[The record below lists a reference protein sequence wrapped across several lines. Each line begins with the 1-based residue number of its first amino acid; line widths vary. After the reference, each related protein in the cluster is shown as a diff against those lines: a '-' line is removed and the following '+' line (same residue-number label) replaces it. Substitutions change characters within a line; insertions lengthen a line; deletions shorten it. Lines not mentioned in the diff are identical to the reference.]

1 MNAKTDSCNLNDELT
16 LRDRTHSPLTVRAVS
31 LSLIKQDDEVIE
43 CRLTFFVNPQ
53 LYQRIETEALFNL
66 KPEVRRPLS
75 AGNFLPEPDIEIE
88 TTLQPNLLPQ
98 PIERAAD
105 ANEAATYILNLS
117 QEQPDN
123 PLLSSESWLA
133 LSVKQQQ
140 ESGETGYRTLWAD
153 ITASTFV
160 QAATSGSSD
169 QMNDALANFFKES
182 IEANLPAVTQ
192 EATSQIVE
200 EMTHYFKQVAD
211 VSLDRLTKSVPSV
224 LQEALEAGLKSPATD
239 GQFFEEIVNFFK
251 EDNWPFVQIEGEPLL
266 QMVFQGDNGKWTC
279 YAKARDDQEQFVFY
293 SVCPVNAPDSKRLA
307 VAEFLTRAN
316 SGMII
321 GNFEMDFEDGEIRYK
336 TSIDVEGDSLSSALI
351 KRLVYA
357 NVMMIDAYLP
367 GIMSVIYGDVEPK
380 DAITQIESQP
390 E

>member
-16 LRDRTHSPLTVRAVS
+16 LHARTTTPLTVRAVS

-43 CRLTFFVNPQ
+43 CRLTFCVSPQ

-75 AGNFLPEPDIEIE
+75 AGNFLPSPDIEIE
-88 TTLQPNLLPQ
+88 IGLQPNLLPQ
-98 PIERAAD
+98 PIERAKD
-105 ANEAATYILNLS
+105 ANVAATYILNLS

-123 PLLSSESWLA
+123 PLLSTESWLA

-140 ESGETGYRTLWAD
+140 ESGETGYRTIWAD
-153 ITASTFV
+153 ITASAFV
-160 QAATSGSSD
+160 LAATDGSSD
-169 QMNDALANFFKES
+169 QVNEAIANFFKES
-182 IEANLPAVTQ
+182 IEANLSAVTQ
-192 EATSQIVE
+192 EATSQIAE
-200 EMTHYFKQVAD
+200 EMTNYFKQVAD
-211 VSLDRLTKSVPSV
+211 TSLDGLTNSVTSI
-224 LQEALEAGLKSPATD
+224 LQEELEAGFKSPATD
-239 GQFFEEIVNFFK
+239 GQFFEEIVNFFE
-251 EDNWPFVQIEGEPLL
+251 EDGWPFVQIEGEPLL
-266 QMVFQGDNGKWTC
+266 QMVFQGENGKWTC

-293 SVCPVNAPDSKRLA
+293 SVCPVNTPDSKRLA

-336 TSIDVEGDSLSSALI
+336 TSIDFEDDSLSCAQI

-357 NVMMIDAYLP
+357 NVMMMDAYLP
-367 GIMSVIYGDVEPK
+367 GIMSVIYGDVRPV
-380 DAITQIESQP
+380 DAIAQIES
-390 E
+390 

>member
-1 MNAKTDSCNLNDELT
+1 MSAKTEDCQLDSELT
-16 LRDRTHSPLTVRAVS
+16 LHDRTQSPLTLRAVT

-43 CRLTFFVNPQ
+43 CRLTFQVSPQ

-66 KPEVRRPLS
+66 KPEIRRPLS

-88 TTLQPNLLPQ
+88 IGLQPNLLPQ

-123 PLLSSESWLA
+123 PLLSTESWLA

-140 ESGETGYRTLWAD
+140 ESGETGYRTIWAD
-153 ITASTFV
+153 ITASAFV
-160 QAATSGSSD
+160 QAATDGSSD
-169 QMNDALANFFKES
+169 QVNEAIANFFKEA

-192 EATSQIVE
+192 QATSQIAE
-200 EMTHYFKQVAD
+200 EMTNYFKQVAD
-211 VSLDRLTKSVPSV
+211 TSLNGLTNSVTSI
-224 LQEALEAGLKSPATD
+224 LQEQLEAGFKSPTTNR
-239 GQFFEEIVNFFK
+239 QFFEEIVNFFE
-251 EDNWPFVQIEGEPLL
+251 EDGWPFVQIEGEPLL
-266 QMVFQGDNGKWTC
+266 QMVFQGENGKWTC
-279 YAKARDDQEQFVFY
+279 YAKARDDQKQFVFY
-293 SVCPVNAPDSKRLA
+293 SVCPVNTPDSKRLA
-307 VAEFLTRAN
+307 VAEFMTRAN

-336 TSIDVEGDSLSSALI
+336 TSIDVEDDSLSSALI

-357 NVMMIDAYLP
+357 NVMMMDAYLP
-367 GIMSVIYGDVEPK
+367 GIMSVIYGDVTPV
-380 DAITQIESQP
+380 DAIAQIES
-390 E
+390 

>member
-1 MNAKTDSCNLNDELT
+1 MSVKTENYQLDSELA
-16 LRDRTHSPLTVRAVS
+16 LRDRTTTPLSVRAVT
-31 LSLIKQDDEVIE
+31 LTLIKQDDEVIE
-43 CRLTFFVNPQ
+43 CRLTFFVSPQ

-66 KPEVRRPLS
+66 KSEVRRPLS
-75 AGNFLPEPDIEIE
+75 AGGFLPSPDIEIE
-88 TTLQPNLLPQ
+88 IGLQPNLLPE

-123 PLLSSESWLA
+123 PLLSTESWLA

-153 ITASTFV
+153 ITASAFV
-160 QAATSGSSD
+160 AAATSGSSD
-169 QMNDALANFFKES
+169 QMNDAVANFFKES

-211 VSLDRLTKSVPSV
+211 SSLDGLTKSIPSI
-224 LQEALEAGLKSPATD
+224 LQEALEAGFKSTPTQ

-251 EDNWPFVQIEGEPLL
+251 EDDWPFVQIEGEPLL
-266 QMVFQGDNGKWTC
+266 QMVFQGENGKWTC
-279 YAKARDDQEQFVFY
+279 YAKARVDQEQFVFY
-293 SVCPVNAPDSKRLA
+293 SVCPINAPDSKRLA
-307 VAEFLTRAN
+307 LAEFVTRAN

-321 GNFEMDFEDGEIRYK
+321 GNFELDFAEGEIRFK

-357 NVMMIDAYLP
+357 NVMMMDAYLP
-367 GIMSVIYGDVEPK
+367 GIMSVIYGDVSPE
-380 DAITQIESQP
+380 DAIAQIEGQP
-390 E
+390 Q

>member
-1 MNAKTDSCNLNDELT
+1 MSAKTEHCHLDSELT
-16 LRDRTHSPLTVRAVS
+16 LHDRTTTPLTVRTVA
-31 LSLIKQDDEVIE
+31 LTLIKQDDEVIE
-43 CRLTFFVNPQ
+43 CRLTFQVNPQ

-88 TTLQPNLLPQ
+88 IGLQPNLLPQ

-105 ANEAATYILNLS
+105 ANVAATYILNLS

-123 PLLSSESWLA
+123 PLLSTESWLA

-140 ESGETGYRTLWAD
+140 ESGKTGYRTLWAD
-153 ITASTFV
+153 ITASAFV

-200 EMTHYFKQVAD
+200 EMTHYFNQVAD
-211 VSLDRLTKSVPSV
+211 TSLNGLTKSVPSI

-239 GQFFEEIVNFFK
+239 RQFFEEIVNFFE
-251 EDNWPFVQIEGEPLL
+251 EDDWPFVQIEGEPLL

-293 SVCPVNAPDSKRLA
+293 SVCPINAPDSKRQAL
-307 VAEFLTRAN
+307 AEFLTRAN

-351 KRLVYA
+351 KRLVYS
-357 NVMMIDAYLP
+357 NVMMMDAYLP
-367 GIMSVIYGDVEPK
+367 GIMSVLYGDVEPK
-380 DAITQIESQP
+380 DAIAQIESQP

>member
-1 MNAKTDSCNLNDELT
+1 MIAKNENYQLDSELT
-16 LRDRTHSPLTVRAVS
+16 LHDRTQSPLTVRAVS

-43 CRLTFFVNPQ
+43 CRLTFCVNPQ

-66 KPEVRRPLS
+66 KPEMRRPLS

-88 TTLQPNLLPQ
+88 IGLQPNLLPQ
-98 PIERAAD
+98 PIESAAD

-123 PLLSSESWLA
+123 PLLSTESWLA

-140 ESGETGYRTLWAD
+140 ESGETGYRTIWAD
-153 ITASTFV
+153 ITASAFV
-160 QAATSGSSD
+160 LAATDGSSD
-169 QMNDALANFFKES
+169 QVNEAIANFFKES
-182 IEANLPAVTQ
+182 IEANLPAVTPQ
-192 EATSQIVE
+192 ATSQIAE
-200 EMTHYFKQVAD
+200 EMTNYFKQVAD
-211 VSLDRLTKSVPSV
+211 TSLDGLTNSVTSI
-224 LQEALEAGLKSPATD
+224 LQEGLEAGFKSTSTD
-239 GQFFEEIVNFFK
+239 GQFFEEIVNFFE
-251 EDNWPFVQIEGEPLL
+251 EDGWPFVQIEGEPLL
-266 QMVFQGDNGKWTC
+266 QMVFQGENGKWTC

-293 SVCPVNAPDSKRLA
+293 SVCPINAPDSKRLA

-336 TSIDVEGDSLSSALI
+336 TSIDVEDDSLSSAVI

-357 NVMMIDAYLP
+357 NVMMMDAYLP
-367 GIMSVIYGDVEPK
+367 GIMSVIYGDVTPL
-380 DAITQIESQP
+380 DAIAQIES
-390 E
+390 

>member
-1 MNAKTDSCNLNDELT
+1 MEAKSEHCQVNSEIILH
-16 LRDRTHSPLTVRAVS
+16 DRTTTPLTVRAVS
-31 LSLIKQDDEVIE
+31 VSLIKQDDEVIE
-43 CRLTFFVNPQ
+43 CRLTFKVSPQ

-75 AGNFLPEPDIEIE
+75 AGDFQPSPDIEIE
-88 TTLQPNLLPQ
+88 IGLQPNLLPQ

-123 PLLSSESWLA
+123 PLLSTESWLA
-133 LSVKQQQ
+133 LSIKQQQ
-140 ESGETGYRTLWAD
+140 ESGEIGYRTIWAD
-153 ITASTFV
+153 ITASAFV
-160 QAATSGSSD
+160 QAATDGSSD
-169 QMNDALANFFKES
+169 QVNEAIANFFKES

-192 EATSQIVE
+192 FATSQIAE
-200 EMTHYFKQVAD
+200 EMTNYFKQVAD
-211 VSLDRLTKSVPSV
+211 TSLDGLTNSVTSI
-224 LQEALEAGLKSPATD
+224 LQEQLEAGFKSPTTD
-239 GQFFEEIVNFFK
+239 RQFFEEIVNFFE
-251 EDNWPFVQIEGEPLL
+251 EDGWPFVQIEGEPLL
-266 QMVFQGDNGKWTC
+266 QMVFQGENGKWTC

-293 SVCPVNAPDSKRLA
+293 SVCPVNTPDSKRLA

-336 TSIDVEGDSLSSALI
+336 TSIDVEDDSLSSALI

-357 NVMMIDAYLP
+357 NVMMMDAYLP
-367 GIMSVIYGDVEPK
+367 GIMSVIYGDVTPV
-380 DAITQIESQP
+380 DAIAQIES
-390 E
+390 

>member
-1 MNAKTDSCNLNDELT
+1 MITKTEHYHLDSELK
-16 LRDRTHSPLTVRAVS
+16 LRDRTQSSLTVRAVS

-43 CRLTFFVNPQ
+43 CRLTFQVSLQ

-66 KPEVRRPLS
+66 KPEMRRPLS
-75 AGNFLPEPDIEIE
+75 AGNFLPSGDIEIE
-88 TTLQPNLLPQ
+88 IGLQPNLLPQ

-105 ANEAATYILNLS
+105 ANVAATYILNLS
-117 QEQPDN
+117 QEQPDS
-123 PLLSSESWLA
+123 PLLSTESWLA

-140 ESGETGYRTLWAD
+140 ESGETGYRTIWAD
-153 ITASTFV
+153 ITASAFV
-160 QAATSGSSD
+160 QAATDGSSD
-169 QMNDALANFFKES
+169 QVNEAIANFFKES
-182 IEANLPAVTQ
+182 IEANLPAVTR
-192 EATSQIVE
+192 EATSQIAE
-200 EMTHYFKQVAD
+200 EMTNYFKQVAD
-211 VSLDRLTKSVPSV
+211 TSLDGLTNSVTSI
-224 LQEALEAGLKSPATD
+224 LQEELEAGFKSPTTE

-251 EDNWPFVQIEGEPLL
+251 EDGWPFVQIEGEPLL
-266 QMVFQGDNGKWTC
+266 QMVFQGENGKWTC

-336 TSIDVEGDSLSSALI
+336 TSIDVEDDSLSCALI

-357 NVMMIDAYLP
+357 NVMMMDAYLP
-367 GIMSVIYGDVEPK
+367 GIMSVIYGDVTPL
-380 DAITQIESQP
+380 DAIAQIES
-390 E
+390 

>member
-1 MNAKTDSCNLNDELT
+1 MSAHTEHCQLNSELNLH
-16 LRDRTHSPLTVRAVS
+16 DRTHSPLTVRAVS

-43 CRLTFFVNPQ
+43 CRLTFQVNPQ

-88 TTLQPNLLPQ
+88 IGLQPNLLPQ
-98 PIERAAD
+98 PIERAAN

-123 PLLSSESWLA
+123 PLLSTQSWLA
-133 LSVKQQQ
+133 LSVKQKQ

-200 EMTHYFKQVAD
+200 EMSHYFKQVAD
-211 VSLDRLTKSVPSV
+211 TSLDGLTKNIPSI
-224 LQEALEAGLKSPATD
+224 LQEELEAGLKSTSTD

-251 EDNWPFVQIEGEPLL
+251 EDDWPFVQIEGEPLL
-266 QMVFQGDNGKWTC
+266 QMVFQGENGKWTC

-357 NVMMIDAYLP
+357 NVTMMDEYLP
-367 GIMSVIYGDVEPK
+367 GIMSVIYGNASPV
-380 DAITQIESQP
+380 DAIAQIEGQP
-390 E
+390 Q